1 MRSGTKEWPSQLS
14 VSGVCSSKDAL
25 QMHYKSALV
34 LHFSVQ
40 KIIPPTTPGQPPPY
54 NHFLNQLVSKSWVRH
69 PSPFIV
75 NLFYLCSHLLLYT

>member
-40 KIIPPTTPGQPPPY
+40 KVIPPTTPGQPPPY

-69 PSPFIV
+69 HPPPVIV
-75 NLFYLCSHLLLYT
+75 NINFIYIH

>member
-1 MRSGTKEWPSQLS
+1 VRSGTKEWPSQLS

-69 PSPFIV
+69 HPPPVIV
-75 NLFYLCSHLLLYT
+75 NIH